1 MRLTCRLRTV
11 RWVFLAGL
19 LASAFSSVQAQS
31 CWVSGGIGLN
41 FGAISATSPTD
52 TQTNLPFTCG
62 SGSTPAYVRVCM
74 YIAGGSPVPD
84 VNPRRMTNYNG
95 SYLQYN
101 LFSDAARTQIIGPF
115 GGGFPEYTWTLLI
128 PGSGGYGQ
136 ASGSLPIHGRVFAG
150 QGALPAGNYQ
160 AQIPDGQL
168 RYVFGSGGYPA
179 NCSSGS
185 NISLGFS
192 GNHANVPSG
201 CQITAVTDLDF
212 GTLASSLTGAHD
224 QAASV
229 TLRCPGGTA
238 WQIGMDNG
246 QHHAGNRRM
255 RNGAGGYIGYGI
267 YRDAARTLAW
277 GNSLGV
283 NTVSG
288 TGTGSPTPVT
298 IHGRIPAQGG
308 VSSGSY
314 TDTVIVTL
322 TY

>member
-1 MRLTCRLRTV
+1 MPLMFWFPGL
-11 RWVFLAGL
+11 RWVCAILMLLLHAGPL
-19 LASAFSSVQAQS
+19 QAQN

-52 TQTNLPFTCG
+52 TQTSLPFTCG

-101 LFSDAARTQIIGPF
+101 LFSDAARTQIIGPM
-115 GGGFPEYTWTLLI
+115 GGGFPEYTATLLI

-136 ASGSLPIHGRVFAG
+136 ATASMPIHGRVFAG

-168 RYVFGSGGYPA
+168 RYAFGSGGYPA
-179 NCSSGS
+179 SCSSGT

-201 CQITAVTDLDF
+201 CQITAVTELDF
-212 GTLASSLTGAHD
+212 GTLTSLLTSAHD
-224 QAASV
+224 QTASV
-229 TLRCPGGTA
+229 TLRCPSGTP

-246 QHHAGNRRM
+246 QHHAGTRRM
-255 RNGAGGYIGYGI
+255 RNGAGGHIGYGI

-277 GNSLGV
+277 GNSLGA

-288 TGTGSPTPVT
+288 TGTGSPTAVT

-308 VSSGSY
+308 ASSGSY